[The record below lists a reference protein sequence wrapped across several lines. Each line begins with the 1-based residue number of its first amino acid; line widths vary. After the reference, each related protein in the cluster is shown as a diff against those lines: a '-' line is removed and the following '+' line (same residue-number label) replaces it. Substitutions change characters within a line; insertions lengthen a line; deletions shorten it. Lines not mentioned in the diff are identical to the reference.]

1 MVHGERNPKIRV
13 PHRVYELLGDAGLAR
28 FMEMTRENH
37 ERGFVMLQ
45 SHLLHESDRTGD
57 RRYQDLLEWLKKHRQ
72 EFFFGVS
79 YGFEDGR

>member
-1 MVHGERNPKIRV
+1 MIHGERSPKIRV
-13 PHRVYELLGDAGLAR
+13 PHRVYELLGDARLTE

-45 SHLLHESDRTGD
+45 SHLLHEADRTGE
-57 RRYQDLLEWLKKHRQ
+57 RRYQDLLEWVKKHKQ
-72 EFFFGVS
+72 EFFFGVT

>member
-1 MVHGERNPKIRV
+1 MVHGERSPKIRV
-13 PHRVYELLGDAGLAR
+13 PHRVYELLGDGRLGE
-28 FMEMTRENH
+28 FMDMTRENH

-57 RRYQDLLEWLKKHRQ
+57 PRYQDLLEWLKKHKQ

>member
-1 MVHGERNPKIRV
+1 M
-13 PHRVYELLGDAGLAR
+13 PHRVYELLGDGGLAR
-28 FMEMTRENH
+28 FIEMTRENH

-45 SHLLHESDRTGD
+45 GHLLHEADRTGD
-57 RRYQDLLEWLKKHRQ
+57 PRYQDLLDWLRKHKQ

>member
-1 MVHGERNPKIRV
+1 MVHGEQHPKIRV
-13 PHRVYELLGDAGLAR
+13 PHRVYELLGDPRLAE
-28 FMEMTRENH
+28 FLEMTRKNH

-45 SHLLHESDRTGD
+45 SHLLHEADRTGD
-57 RRYQDLLEWLKKHRQ
+57 PRYQDLLDWLKKHKQ

>member
-1 MVHGERNPKIRV
+1 MVHQEKSPKIRV
-13 PHRVYELLGDAGLAR
+13 PHRVYELIMDGRLAE
-28 FMEMTRENH
+28 FMDMTRENH

-45 SHLLHESDRTGD
+45 SHLLREYDRTGD
-57 RRYQDLLEWLKKHRQ
+57 RRHQDLLDWLKKHKQ

>member
-1 MVHGERNPKIRV
+1 MVQGERNPKVRV
-13 PHRVYELLGDAGLAR
+13 PHRVYELLGDARLAV

-57 RRYQDLLEWLKKHRQ
+57 RRYLDLLDWLKKHRQ
-72 EFFFGVS
+72 EFFFGVT

>member
-1 MVHGERNPKIRV
+1 MVHGERSPKIKV
-13 PHRVYELLGDAGLAR
+13 PHRVYELLGDARLAQ

-57 RRYQDLLEWLKKHRQ
+57 RRYLDLLVWLKKHKQ
-72 EFFFGVS
+72 EFFFGVT
-79 YGFEDGR
+79 YGLEDGR

>member
-1 MVHGERNPKIRV
+1 MVPGEQNPKIRV
-13 PHRVYELLGDAGLAR
+13 PHRVYEALGDPRLAEYL
-28 FMEMTRENH
+28 EMTRENH

-45 SHLLHESDRTGD
+45 SHLLHEADRTGD
-57 RRYQDLLEWLKKHRQ
+57 RRFGELLDWLKKHRQ

>member
-1 MVHGERNPKIRV
+1 MVHGEQNPRIRV
-13 PHRVYELLGDAGLAR
+13 PHRVYELLTDARLGE
-28 FMEMTRENH
+28 FMEMTRENR

-45 SHLLHESDRTGD
+45 SHLLHEADRTRD
-57 RRYQDLLEWLKKHRQ
+57 PRYHDLLEWLKKHKQ

>member
-1 MVHGERNPKIRV
+1 MVRGERSPKIRV
-13 PHRVYELLGDAGLAR
+13 PHRVYELLGDARLAE

-45 SHLLHESDRTGD
+45 GQLLREADRTGD
-57 RRYQDLLEWLKKHRQ
+57 RRYQDLLEWLKKHKQ
-72 EFFFGVS
+72 EFFFGIT

>member
-13 PHRVYELLGDAGLAR
+13 PHRVYGLLGDGRLAE

-37 ERGFVMLQ
+37 ERGFVMLE
-45 SHLLHESDRTGD
+45 SHLLHEADRTGD
-57 RRYQDLLEWLKKHRQ
+57 MRYHDLLDWLRKHKQ

>member
-1 MVHGERNPKIRV
+1 MVHGEGNPRIRV
-13 PHRVYELLGDAGLAR
+13 PHRVYELLGDPRLGE

-45 SHLLHESDRTGD
+45 SHLLHEADRTGD
-57 RRYQDLLEWLKKHRQ
+57 RRFGELLEWLKKHRQ

-79 YGFEDGR
+79 YGFEDWR

>member
-1 MVHGERNPKIRV
+1 MVHGERNPRVKV
-13 PHRVYELLGDAGLAR
+13 PHRVYELLVDPRLTE

-45 SHLLHESDRTGD
+45 SHLLHEADRTGD
-57 RRYQDLLEWLKKHRQ
+57 RRYHDLLEWLKKHKQ
-72 EFFFGVS
+72 EFFFGVT

>member
-1 MVHGERNPKIRV
+1 M
-13 PHRVYELLGDAGLAR
+13 PHRVYELLADARLGE

-45 SHLLHESDRTGD
+45 SHLLHEADRTGD
-57 RRYQDLLEWLKKHRQ
+57 SRYHDLLEWLKKHKQ
-72 EFFFGVS
+72 EFFFGVT

>member
-1 MVHGERNPKIRV
+1 MVHGERSPKIKV
-13 PHRVYELLGDAGLAR
+13 PHRVYELLGDARLTE

-57 RRYQDLLEWLKKHRQ
+57 RGYKDFLEWLKKHKQ